1 MKGTPLV
8 SIIIPVYNGDN
19 YVAEAIES
27 ALAQTYSDIEVIVI
41 DDGSSDGGATAKIVE
56 QYIPRIRYIKKEN
69 GGVAT
74 ALNRGIR
81 EMRGEYFS
89 WLSHDDLYSPNKIK
103 DQIDFLSSMNFPD
116 VIVYSGHTNLV
127 EECGKLSVIRHAVYD
142 DLEFRA
148 REIVANNQIH
158 GCTLLIPYKAFDQ
171 VGLFD
176 EKLRVAQDY
185 ELWFRMAEKY
195 PFRYLDMV
203 VTTGRVHGKQT
214 GKRLHDRVIKEN
226 DQFRLNC
233 INHLHVRE
241 IVAMGAG
248 SYVRGLLRLSMRMYK
263 MGCPISHSHLSGRL
277 KELVTD
283 RSKGG
288 AERLTAAFALGVDAF
303 YTAFLQVARKSKTSI
318 ISKALRL
325 I

>member
-1 MKGTPLV
+1 MKSTPLV

-19 YVAEAIES
+19 YIAEAIES
-27 ALAQTYSDIEVIVI
+27 ALAQTYSDTEIIVV
-41 DDGSSDGGATAKIVE
+41 DDGSSDGGATAKIVA
-56 QYIPRIRYIKKEN
+56 QYIPRVRYIKKEN

-74 ALNRGIR
+74 ALNLGIR

-103 DQIDFLSSMNFPD
+103 DQIDFLASMNFPD
-116 VIVYSGHTNLV
+116 VVVYSNHNNLV
-127 EECGKLSVIRHAVYD
+127 EERGKLSVIRHAAYD

-148 REIVANNQIH
+148 KEIVANNKIH
-158 GCTLLIPYKAFDQ
+158 GCALLIPHKAFYQ

-176 EKLRVAQDY
+176 ETLRVAQDY
-185 ELWFRMAEKY
+185 ELWFRIAEKF
-195 PFRYLDMV
+195 PFRYLDAV
-203 VTTGRVHGKQT
+203 VATGRVHGKQT

-233 INHLHVRE
+233 INRLYVEE

-263 MGCPISHSHLSGRL
+263 LGCPISHSHLSRRL
-277 KELVTD
+277 KELAMN
-283 RSKGG
+283 RSGRG
-288 AERLTAAFALGVDAF
+288 AERLAATFALGVDAF
-303 YTAFLQVARKSKTSI
+303 YAAILKVIRSSR
-318 ISKALRL
+318 RL
-325 I
+325 